1 VPGPKGPGIC
11 SFWGMRERCGR
22 REVHLGGNH
31 RMELQYDGT
40 GLHGWAKQEGLST
53 VEGCLETA
61 LRTVL
66 GYAPAL
72 RVAGRTD
79 AGVHARRQVVS
90 LRLPKET
97 DLSKLAVSLNALTPP
112 GIAIA
117 RIARAPEDFDARRNA
132 VSRTYRYFLAAS
144 FAAAPVTAAP
154 SRGGGPSSFPAV
166 SPFWS
171 RYCWHAPGTLA
182 PHLLGAAAEATLG
195 HHDFT
200 AFTPAASEHASFRRL
215 VLRCAWR
222 RASGAL
228 WGSSG
233 RGRGSGMLYLEIEAD
248 AFLRHMVRALVGT
261 MVEVGEGR
269 RELESYRGLLEGA
282 ARETA
287 GPTAPA
293 HGLFLWN
300 VKYGAGARA
309 GEGEE
314 TE

>member
-1 VPGPKGPGIC
+1 
-11 SFWGMRERCGR
+11 
-22 REVHLGGNH
+22 
-31 RMELQYDGT
+31 MELQYDGT
-40 GLHGWAKQEGLST
+40 GLHGWAKQEGLPT
-53 VEGCLETA
+53 VEACLGTA
-61 LRTVL
+61 LRSVL
-66 GYAPAL
+66 GSAPAL

-117 RIARAPEDFDARRNA
+117 RIARAPEDFDARKDA
-132 VSRTYRYFLAAS
+132 VSRTYRYFLSTSA
-144 FAAAPVTAAP
+144 
-154 SRGGGPSSFPAV
+154 AV

-171 RYCWHAPGTLA
+171 RYCWHTQRTLD
-182 PHLLGAAAEATLG
+182 PHLLGAAAGATLG

-233 RGRGSGMLYLEIEAD
+233 TGRGSGMLYLEIEAD

-300 VKYGAGARA
+300 VKYGAGTRA